1 MAHAKM
7 HASGLRIVLLTAL
20 AALMIGGCTAITD
33 IKTDIS
39 ERMFGRELAD
49 PPGEL
54 AEITAKIQ
62 PKIVW
67 SYKIG
72 VSQDYDF
79 APATENGAIYV
90 ASASG
95 EIAKVDAAT
104 GKQAWR
110 INTGEILSGGVG
122 LGANLVLLGT
132 PKGQVIAYDQSGKL
146 LWKSKVSSEVLS
158 VPRVDG
164 DTVVVRCGDSRIF
177 GINAADGARK
187 WIYERATPAL
197 SLRSSAGVAVDSG
210 AVYAGFAG
218 GKLIALRADD
228 GKVIWE
234 VSVAQPKGATEIERI
249 ADITS
254 LPVVDGPLVYA
265 VAYQGKVAAI
275 DRAAGRVAWSRDIS
289 SYTGLNSEEG
299 RIYVSHSGGAIYA
312 LDYSTGKTYWRQGE
326 LLNRRLSAP
335 LPMGGVIAFGDIQG
349 YLHFL
354 DREDGSFSGRLRTE
368 DSPILPQMTALGSN
382 GLLAQTRNGVLYAIS
397 LK

>member
-1 MAHAKM
+1 M

>member
-1 MAHAKM
+1 MTESNKVK
-7 HASGLRIVLLTAL
+7 SGLRVVTLVAL
-20 AALMIGGCTAITD
+20 ASIMMAGCTAITD

-49 PPGEL
+49 PPAEL
-54 AEITAKIQ
+54 VEFKASIQ
-62 PKIVW
+62 PKVMW

-72 VSQDYDF
+72 AAEDYDF
-79 APATENGAIYV
+79 AAATESGSVYV

-95 EIAKVDAAT
+95 EIAKLDAGN
-104 GKQAWR
+104 GKPAWR
-110 INTGEILSGGVG
+110 ISAGEKLSGGVG
-122 LGANLVLLGT
+122 LGPDLVLVGT
-132 PKGQVIAYDQSGKL
+132 PKGQVIAYNQSGKL

-158 VPRVDG
+158 VPRVDDG
-164 DTVVVRCGDSRIF
+164 VVVVRCGDSRIF

-187 WIYERATPAL
+187 WVYERATPAL
-197 SLRSSAGVAVDSG
+197 SLRSSAGVVVDGG

-218 GKLIALRADD
+218 GKLIALRAED

-265 VAYQGKVAAI
+265 VAYQGKVAAV

-289 SYTGLNSEEG
+289 SYTGLNMEVA
-299 RIYVSHSGGAIYA
+299 RVYVTHTGGAIYA
-312 LDYSTGKTYWRQGE
+312 LDFSTGKTYWRQGE
-326 LLNRRLSAP
+326 LLNRRLTAP

-349 YLHFL
+349 YVHFL
-354 DREDGSFSGRLRTE
+354 DREDGSFSGRVRTE

-382 GLLAQTRNGVLYAIS
+382 GLLVQTRNGSLYAIS

>member
-1 MAHAKM
+1 LTESNKVK
-7 HASGLRIVLLTAL
+7 SGLRAVTLVAL
-20 AALMIGGCTAITD
+20 ASIMMAGCTAITD

-49 PPGEL
+49 PPAEL
-54 AEITAKIQ
+54 VEFKASIQ
-62 PKIVW
+62 PKVMW

-72 VSQDYDF
+72 AAEDYDF
-79 APATENGAIYV
+79 AAATESGSVYV

-95 EIAKVDAAT
+95 EVAKLDAGN
-104 GKQAWR
+104 GKPVWR
-110 INTGEILSGGVG
+110 ISTGEKLSGGVG
-122 LGANLVLLGT
+122 LGPDLVLVGT
-132 PKGQVIAYDQSGKL
+132 PKGQVIAYNQSGKL

-158 VPRVDG
+158 VPRVDDG
-164 DTVVVRCGDSRIF
+164 VVVVRCGDSRIF

-187 WIYERATPAL
+187 WVYERATPAL
-197 SLRSSAGVAVDSG
+197 SLRSSAGVVVDGG

-218 GKLIALRADD
+218 GKLIALRAED

-265 VAYQGKVAAI
+265 VAYQGKVAAV

-289 SYTGLNSEEG
+289 SYTGLNMEVA
-299 RIYVSHSGGAIYA
+299 RVYVTHTGGAIYA
-312 LDYSTGKTYWRQGE
+312 LDFSTGKTYWRQGE
-326 LLNRRLSAP
+326 LLNRRLTAP

-349 YLHFL
+349 YVHFL
-354 DREDGSFSGRLRTE
+354 DREDGSFSGRVRTE

-382 GLLAQTRNGVLYAIS
+382 GLLVQTRNGSLYAIS

>member
-1 MAHAKM
+1 MTESNKVK
-7 HASGLRIVLLTAL
+7 SGLRAVTLVAL
-20 AALMIGGCTAITD
+20 ASIMMAGCTAITD

-49 PPGEL
+49 PPAEL
-54 AEITAKIQ
+54 VEFKASIQ
-62 PKIVW
+62 PKVMW

-72 VSQDYDF
+72 AAEDYDF
-79 APATENGAIYV
+79 AAATESGSVYV

-95 EIAKVDAAT
+95 EVAKLDAGN
-104 GKQAWR
+104 GKPVWR
-110 INTGEILSGGVG
+110 ISTGEKLSGGVG
-122 LGANLVLLGT
+122 LGPDLVLVGT
-132 PKGQVIAYDQSGKL
+132 PKGQVIAYNQSGKL

-158 VPRVDG
+158 VPRVDDG
-164 DTVVVRCGDSRIF
+164 VVVVRCGDSRIF

-187 WIYERATPAL
+187 WVYERATPAL
-197 SLRSSAGVAVDSG
+197 SLRSSAGVVVDGG

-218 GKLIALRADD
+218 GKLIALRAED

-265 VAYQGKVAAI
+265 VAYQGKVAAV

-289 SYTGLNSEEG
+289 SYTGLNMEVA
-299 RIYVSHSGGAIYA
+299 RVYVTHTGGAIYA
-312 LDYSTGKTYWRQGE
+312 LDFSTGKTYWRQGE
-326 LLNRRLSAP
+326 LLNRRLTAP

-349 YLHFL
+349 YVHFL
-354 DREDGSFSGRLRTE
+354 DREDGSFSGRVRTE

-382 GLLAQTRNGVLYAIS
+382 GLLVQTRNGSLYAIS